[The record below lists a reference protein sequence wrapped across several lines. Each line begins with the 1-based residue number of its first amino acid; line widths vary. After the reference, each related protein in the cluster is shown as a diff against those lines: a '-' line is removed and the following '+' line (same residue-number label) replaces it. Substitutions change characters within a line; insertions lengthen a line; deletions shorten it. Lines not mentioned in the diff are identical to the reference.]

1 MTQFMKHLI
10 INMKQENNILT
21 EITATHNVV
30 NIKTNQI
37 CFIGTYDECND
48 YKYSSVYP
56 MIYEII
62 PR

>member
-1 MTQFMKHLI
+1 MKPLI
-10 INMKQENNILT
+10 INMEQETSILT
-21 EITATHNVV
+21 EVTATHKVF

-37 CFIGTYDECND
+37 CFIGTYEECDD